1 MQKLLYNDEISK
13 NVQSIEI
20 SGIRRFFNKASKYPN
35 AVSLTL
41 GQPDLNVPDKIKTA
55 IIEAV
60 RGNLMRYTSNA
71 GLQELRFEISK
82 YMKSFEIKYTPEEIC
97 ITVGGSEGLMDV
109 FTALINS
116 GDKVLIPSPAYPA
129 YESCVKLL
137 GGEVIN
143 YELND
148 DFSINFEK
156 ITKKLDEEKPKVMV
170 LSYPSNPT
178 GAVLSSNDRDRLYD
192 IVKIRD
198 IIIVSDEIYSSL
210 CYIDEYHSIAQ
221 IDELLDKTIVV
232 SGFSKMFSMTG
243 LRVGYVC
250 ARQHFMQAI
259 MKVHQ
264 YNVSCAPSISQYGAL
279 EGLKTC
285 MSDALFMKEEFKK
298 RRDYVFKRLSK
309 MGFEIN
315 CPEGAFYIFPSIKK
329 YNISSEEFCI
339 RLLEE
344 AGVAVVPGSAFGVL
358 GEGYFRISYACSI
371 EKLDDALT
379 RIEKWLKK
387 NSETL

>member
-1 MQKLLYNDEISK
+1 MQKLLYNDKISE

-20 SGIRRFFNKASKYPN
+20 SGIRRFFNKAAKYPS
-35 AVSLTL
+35 AVSLAL
-41 GQPDLNVPDKIKTA
+41 GQPDFNVPDKIKTA

-60 RGNLMRYTSNA
+60 NNNLMTYTSNA
-71 GLQELRFEISK
+71 GLLSLRSEISK
-82 YMKSFEIKYTPEEIC
+82 YLKTFEINYTSEEIC

-137 GGEVIN
+137 GGAVVN
-143 YELND
+143 YELNQ

-156 ITKKLDEEKPKVMV
+156 LIKKLDEEKPKVMV
-170 LSYPSNPT
+170 VSYPSNPT
-178 GAVLSSNDRDRLYD
+178 GAVLTRIDRDKLYE
-192 IVKIRD
+192 IVKERE

-210 CYIDEYHSIAQ
+210 CFAGDYNSIAQ
-221 IDELLDKTIVV
+221 IEELLNKTIVV

-250 ARQHFMQAI
+250 ARQHFMEAI

-285 MSDALFMKEEFKK
+285 LEDALFMKEEFKK
-298 RRDYVFKRLSK
+298 RRDYVFERLSK
-309 MGFEIN
+309 MGFRVN
-315 CPEGAFYIFPSIKK
+315 CPDGAFYIFPSIKK
-329 YNISSEEFCI
+329 LNISSEEFCN

-358 GEGYFRISYACSI
+358 GEGYFRISYAASI
-371 EKLDDALT
+371 DKLSDALT

-387 NSETL
+387 NSETI

>member
-1 MQKLLYNDEISK
+1 MQKLLYNDKISK

-20 SGIRRFFNKASKYPN
+20 SGIRRFFNKASKYPS
-35 AVSLTL
+35 AVSLAL

-60 RGNLMRYTSNA
+60 NNNLMTYTSNA
-71 GLQELRFEISK
+71 GLQELRSEISK
-82 YMKSFEIKYTPEEIC
+82 YLKTFEIDYTSEEIC

-109 FTALINS
+109 FTTLINS

-137 GGEVIN
+137 GGDVIN

-156 ITKKLDEEKPKVMV
+156 LIKKLDEEKPKVMV

-178 GAVLSSNDRDRLYD
+178 GAVLTRADRDRLYE
-192 IVKIRD
+192 IIKSREL
-198 IIIVSDEIYSSL
+198 IIISDEIYSSL
-210 CYIDEYHSIAQ
+210 CYTSEYNSIAQ
-221 IDELLDKTIVV
+221 IKELLDKIIVV

-250 ARQHFMQAI
+250 ARQHFMEEI

-285 MSDALFMKEEFKK
+285 LADALFMKEQFKK
-298 RRDYVFKRLSK
+298 RRDYVFERLSK

-315 CPEGAFYIFPSIKK
+315 LPEGAFYIFPSIKK
-329 YNISSEEFCI
+329 LKMSSEEFCL

-371 EKLDDALT
+371 SKLDDALT

-387 NSETL
+387 NSETI